1 MRYVK
6 TDGIVIKEVNVDEA
20 DKILTIFTRKLGKI
34 QVLSKGARKPK
45 SRFMSCSQLF
55 CYADFGLTKSQD
67 MYVLKSTE
75 LNKNFIG
82 IGSNF
87 DKLGAATFI
96 CDVILKVMENDVVNL
111 TLLRLALNT
120 IYMIAEEKEDEP
132 IKKYIIVFMIRFLD
146 ISGLKP
152 TVDRCVKCNDKH
164 LDINKLYFSVK
175 NGGMVCHK
183 CQNENSD
190 CIKLTAS
197 AYKAMVFILF
207 TIDKNMFGFNISAG
221 VADELFKIFSKYYE
235 FHFDIKF
242 SSLDFIIM

>member
-6 TDGIVIKEVNVDEA
+6 TDGIVIKQVNVDEA

-45 SRFMSCSQLF
+45 NRFMSCSQLF
-55 CYADFGLTKSQD
+55 CYADFGMSKSQD
-67 MYVLKSTE
+67 MYVLKSAE
-75 LNKNFIG
+75 LNKTFIG
-82 IGSNF
+82 IGANL

-96 CDVILKVMENDVVNL
+96 CDVILKIIENETVNL

-120 IYMIAEEKEDEP
+120 IYMISEEKEDES
-132 IKKYIIVFMIRFLD
+132 IKKYLIVFMIRFLD
-146 ISGLKP
+146 IAGVKP

-164 LDINKLYFSVK
+164 LDINKLYFSAK
-175 NGGMVCHK
+175 AGGVVCNK
-183 CQNENSD
+183 CQNENSNY
-190 CIKLTAS
+190 IKLSAS

-207 TIDKNMFGFNISAG
+207 TIDKNMFGFNISTG

-235 FHFDIKF
+235 YHFDIKF
-242 SSLDFIIM
+242 SSLDFIVM